1 MPVGWPRSTGAL
13 GRQDDVTDELTRRL
27 AEQILRGV
35 KELHEEHNPGEPLS
49 PGTPVA
55 PHAVAERIGISP
67 VGRWYAATLRYL
79 EEEGALE
86 LNVHT
91 VHTGNAVGGARYVLG
106 ERAPELLE
114 DR

>member
-1 MPVGWPRSTGAL
+1 V
-13 GRQDDVTDELTRRL
+13 
-27 AEQILRGV
+27 
-35 KELHEEHNPGEPLS
+35 
-49 PGTPVA
+49 
-55 PHAVAERIGISP
+55 
-67 VGRWYAATLRYL
+67 YL

-86 LNVHT
+86 LN